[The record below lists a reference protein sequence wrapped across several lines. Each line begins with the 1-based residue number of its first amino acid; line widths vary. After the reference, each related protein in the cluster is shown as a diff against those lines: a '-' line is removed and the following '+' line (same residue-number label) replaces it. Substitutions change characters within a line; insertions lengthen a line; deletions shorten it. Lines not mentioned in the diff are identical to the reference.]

1 MPKVFPEYKEAARK
15 NILEKA
21 FRVIIRN
28 GYHDTTMNEI
38 AREVGVTKGTLYLYF
53 RSKEALF
60 KGIIDLHR
68 EKEMQELEKII
79 AASIRGDPGFLF
91 DFLLDLHQGL
101 EAWDAEIHAM
111 ATRDKKIRKIM
122 TDHEKK
128 SSDMMLSYIREQQ
141 ESGYIRKDADP
152 LFIVQNILALY
163 QGLTEL
169 MVYGLTQAEAHR
181 IWEYQMR
188 TLLDKPGSAGLKT
201 PRKA

>member
-128 SSDMMLSYIREQQ
+128 SSDMMLSYIKEQQ

-181 IWEYQMR
+181 IWEYHMR
-188 TLLDKPGSAGLKT
+188 TLLGKPGSSGS
-201 PRKA
+201 